1 MRKALTLL
9 FSTSSFLLLV
19 YGILYHNPVF
29 TGRVIYDYILW
40 ASTLLSLL
48 AVYRDV
54 REYWDKPALSTS
66 LWSIAGGV
74 LVVLGRIMS
83 LYYNSYA
90 VFGYIGALVGE
101 PYTIEGFTSSLLVL
115 VGSVMVVMATAVH
128 AFIGEAIVAAWRP
141 TISELYTS
149 LSKITHRIIGFLNKH
164 PLSAIVLTAIFA
176 FTYRF
181 IPELEWW
188 PWLIGWDTP
197 EYAAHLL
204 DFAERLNPFT
214 SYYWMGVLRNTPPL
228 LNMLLVLFTKFTDAW
243 LIFKI
248 YPSIAYAALASL
260 SSAVAMKVYG
270 KTWRTGL
277 LAGLLTSIY
286 ILNLR
291 ISWDYH
297 RQLLGSITM
306 LATILA
312 LEKSIPKTPKQA
324 FIALLLLATC
334 GLSHEVTG
342 LAGFTLSLTLTYTS
356 LRARYLT
363 GAAAGLAGVIV
374 NTLLEVWYWKAPYTV
389 VGTYIL
395 PVGLVPA
402 IDAAP
407 QTLSYLIAG
416 YGFTIPLVLVAMS
429 RHRKTYV
436 SATFIVLLLAG
447 VSPLIAPY
455 SSVAVWYRFL
465 IGVAP
470 LVSTLAAVGAVE
482 AIRDRRL
489 VAVYLLITAL
499 PGLGFTYGYN
509 LMGFYVSSL
518 REFPSSLTPWP
529 ASTICLETY
538 EFFRNSSVGDAVI
551 IAWCELARYVHL
563 AIRNPDSSRLIW
575 IWRPLS
581 NTSIY
586 AIINN
591 IKAEKVVIVWPN
603 INLNSTS
610 LTCISSIKP
619 VNEKT
624 QWIYIATVAENR
636 TESRSLSGR

>member
-9 FSTSSFLLLV
+9 FSTSSSLLLV

-29 TGRVIYDYILW
+29 TGKVIYDYILW

-54 REYWDKPALSTS
+54 REYWDKPVLSTS

-128 AFIGEAIVAAWRP
+128 AFIGEAIVAAWKP

-204 DFAERLNPFT
+204 DFAERLKPFT

-324 FIALLLLATC
+324 FTALLLLATC

-356 LRARYLT
+356 LRARCLT
-363 GAAAGLAGVIV
+363 GATAGLAGVII

-389 VGTYIL
+389 VN
-395 PVGLVPA
+395 VV
-402 IDAAP
+402 
-407 QTLSYLIAG
+407 
-416 YGFTIPLVLVAMS
+416 
-429 RHRKTYV
+429 YV

-455 SSVAVWYRFL
+455 SSVAAWYRFL
-465 IGVAP
+465 VGAAP
-470 LVSTLAAVGAVE
+470 LASTLAAVGAVE

-518 REFPSSLTPWP
+518 HEFPSSLTPWP

-538 EFFRNSSVGDAVI
+538 KFFRNSSVGDAVI

-581 NTSIY
+581 NTSIC

-591 IKAEKVVIVWPN
+591 IKAEKIVIVWPN
-603 INLNSTS
+603 INLNSAF

-624 QWIYIATVAENR
+624 PWIYIATVTENR
-636 TESRSLSGR
+636 TESMSLSSR